1 MMMMLH
7 ARASSCWTCTSEPSR
22 EVCGCVRL
30 CILSSVCAAFVYRL
44 CSCVEN
50 AHRDRNRRV
59 ADGAQPRRGLAR
71 QQLRAPARLAQAAVA
86 TRHQHH
92 LLRCGHVQEAD
103 AALLHPR
110 RRRRPQWRQRCS
122 LRWKRRRRR
131 RRKWRGRGLH
141 RASAALL
148 ASASASVAESAAAA
162 GSLPPAALARCARRR
177 AALVAARL
185 RRRTAAADGAVSSRA
200 SADSATAAPAQARSG
215 SGESAAS
222 PSAAAAPSAVAAL
235 PSPPLRFFLGRLHAA
250 AAQLRRR
257 ARRLLLCN
265 ERVRHR
271 RGATLCLLACA
282 GGSCC

>member
-141 RASAALL
+141 RCVSSTACICL
-148 ASASASVAESAAAA
+148 
-162 GSLPPAALARCARRR
+162 G
-177 AALVAARL
+177 L
-185 RRRTAAADGAVSSRA
+185 RRRV
-200 SADSATAAPAQARSG
+200 RSG
-215 SGESAAS
+215 SGLAPARGACTLCTPAGGFGGGALAAAHSCSRRRSIVQSQRGQRDGCSCTGTLWLRRKCRIALSSCSALSSRRIAVAAAPLLFGPFARCS
-222 PSAAAAPSAVAAL
+222 CAAAPSRA
-235 PSPPLRFFLGRLHAA
+235 PPPPL
-250 AAQLRRR
+250 Q
-257 ARRLLLCN
+257 
-265 ERVRHR
+265 
-271 RGATLCLLACA
+271 
-282 GGSCC
+282 